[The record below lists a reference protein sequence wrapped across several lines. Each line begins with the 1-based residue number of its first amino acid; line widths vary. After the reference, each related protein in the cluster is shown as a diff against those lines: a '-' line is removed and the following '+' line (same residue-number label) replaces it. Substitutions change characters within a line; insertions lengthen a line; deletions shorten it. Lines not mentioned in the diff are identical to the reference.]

1 LVKKGRHWKFAHK
14 IVEGFLLGYDWN
26 TKALMV
32 FNKSLGL
39 VEVISDIVF
48 DETNSSPKEQAD
60 LDDINENEVSTA
72 TMRNMAIGDVRP

>member
-1 LVKKGRHWKFAHK
+1 
-14 IVEGFLLGYDWN
+14 
-26 TKALMV
+26 MV

-72 TMRNMAIGDVRP
+72 TMRNMAIDDVRP